1 MSVFVVDASLVIK
14 WFVPE
19 IHSEAARRW
28 LSASH
33 DYVAPDL
40 LFSEAG
46 NAVWKKVRRKE
57 LEETEARQLVID
69 LAQVAVETV
78 ATRSLVEY
86 ALALA
91 LTAGVTVY
99 DAMYLALAVRLETE
113 VITGDDRF
121 ADKLAEP
128 LGNVSYHVRTL
139 ADLGLI
145 ELVRKVPRRGAIE
158 HYYRAP
164 ERHVLRR
171 AALRVDDTEVAV
183 ADAEVESPAVCAA
196 HVRGP

>member
-57 LEETEARQLVID
+57 LEEAEGRQLVKD
-69 LAQVAVETV
+69 LGQVAVETV
-78 ATRSLVEY
+78 VTRSLLED

-91 LTAGVTVY
+91 LTAGITVY
-99 DAMYLALAVRLETE
+99 DAMYLTLAVRLETE

-121 ADKLAEP
+121 AEKIAKHP
-128 LGNVSYHVRTL
+128 L
-139 ADLGLI
+139 
-145 ELVRKVPRRGAIE
+145 LVKHIRR
-158 HYYRAP
+158 
-164 ERHVLRR
+164 LQDF
-171 AALRVDDTEVAV
+171 VD
-183 ADAEVESPAVCAA
+183 
-196 HVRGP
+196 